1 MKKKKITKKTE
12 DAVAEP
18 EIIEVKKGVFILLL
32 LCYYYYIIVIIYYFF
47 RK

>member
-18 EIIEVKKGVFILLL
+18 EIIEVKKGVFIL
-32 LCYYYYIIVIIYYFF
+32 CFD
-47 RK
+47 